1 MSTCDAD
8 LFFLI
13 NCKIL
18 ASSVVGAT
26 AEEDEGNDDESQAS
40 GQPQIPK
47 ENCYE
52 VVGTVQ
58 DPTQHK
64 PEWVDKV
71 FEVCAPVFITD
82 IFCWNLRRLVP
93 LFVFGLYLLKSK
105 LQQVQ
110 IKRLVSFDFLDTAT
124 SSQQMKGVVSAMGLK

>member
-1 MSTCDAD
+1 MNIFVS
-8 LFFLI
+8 LS
-13 NCKIL
+13 KVL

-52 VVGTVQ
+52 VVGTLQ

-64 PEWVDKV
+64 PEWVD
-71 FEVCAPVFITD
+71 EVIEVSDSDRKFGATWTLYIPSEIWCIVDHCLISQ
-82 IFCWNLRRLVP
+82 P
-93 LFVFGLYLLKSK
+93 LC
-105 LQQVQ
+105 VQ
-110 IKRLVSFDFLDTAT
+110 TLI
-124 SSQQMKGVVSAMGLK
+124 GPE